1 MFIVRGERKSRTPT
15 NRRKAERRFIMS
27 EKKMTRKEALEIAIA
42 ACDNEEAIEVLK
54 KMLVQVT
61 KPRKRAEG
69 PSKARRENERLL
81 ADVLA
86 ASEDKG
92 EPVTSKWLTE
102 HVRGLMTPQKVT
114 AVAKI
119 GIENGSLVRN
129 KEGKVITYSL
139 PE

>member
-1 MFIVRGERKSRTPT
+1 M
-15 NRRKAERRFIMS
+15 A

-42 ACDNEEAIEVLK
+42 AVENEEATEVLS
-54 KMLVQVT
+54 KMLEQVS

-81 ADVLA
+81 ADVISA
-86 ASEDKG
+86 IEDKG
-92 EPVTSKWLTE
+92 EPVTSKWITE
-102 HVRGLMTPQKVT
+102 HVRGLLTPQKVT

-129 KEGKVITYSL
+129 KEGKTVTYSI

>member
-1 MFIVRGERKSRTPT
+1 M
-15 NRRKAERRFIMS
+15 A

-42 ACDNEEAIEVLK
+42 AVENEEATEVLN
-54 KMLVQVT
+54 KMLEQVS

-81 ADVLA
+81 ADVISA
-86 ASEDKG
+86 IEDKG
-92 EPVTSKWLTE
+92 EPVTSKWITE
-102 HVRGLMTPQKVT
+102 HVRGLLTPQKVT

-129 KEGKVITYSL
+129 KEGKTVTYSI